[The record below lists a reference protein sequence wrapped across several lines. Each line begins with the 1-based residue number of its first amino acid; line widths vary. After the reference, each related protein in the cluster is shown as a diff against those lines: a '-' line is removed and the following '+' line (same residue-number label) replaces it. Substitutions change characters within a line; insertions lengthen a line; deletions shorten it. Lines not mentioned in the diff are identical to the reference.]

1 MIKYYKM
8 LAGVIKKYYLCI
20 RKGNK
25 NSYTDDNNEST
36 SW

>member
-1 MIKYYKM
+1 MIIYYKI
-8 LAGVIKKYYLCI
+8 LAGVIIKYYLCI

-25 NSYTDDNNEST
+25 NRNTDDNNEST